1 MVNFGNELCDVALAG
16 ENITNLKCLGLFC
29 SLGNFFWVV
38 YNDTGYI
45 DIWVITLCGT
55 QDCIIELEFGHT
67 GYI

>member
-29 SLGNFFWVV
+29 SLGNFFWLV

-45 DIWVITLCGT
+45 DI
-55 QDCIIELEFGHT
+55 
-67 GYI
+67 